1 MPAASFQPE
10 PPAPAPGGDAD
21 RGLGLL
27 FRFLIAT
34 SIVVAAVMLAV
45 AVDKMWILVPA
56 MAVHL
61 SVTLVLLKG
70 LFNLLKD

>member
-1 MPAASFQPE
+1 MPAPSFQPE
-10 PPAPAPGGDAD
+10 PPAPAAGVDAD